1 MLYYVRA
8 LKRGDPMKEIRV
20 LIIEDNPL
28 LREGIAALLSV
39 QPDMKVIQSAKDFEH
54 AESALCDCK
63 GGVVLL
69 DVSLTHEN
77 SLYVTESLSRKTS
90 GAVII
95 VMDALPVQKEIDEFI
110 RAGAGGFVNKDA
122 TLEDLLKIIRAV
134 AGGARVIPDRL
145 PGSLYSRIVE
155 HAARSGKFRL
165 DKAAVK
171 ISGLESKIIELVGKG
186 MNNGDI
192 ARSMKISLGEVQRHT
207 DIIMNK
213 LALRKVLLSEG
224 L

>member
-1 MLYYVRA
+1 
-8 LKRGDPMKEIRV
+8 MKEIRV

-28 LREGIAALLSV
+28 LREGIAALLSM
-39 QPDMKVIQSAKDFEH
+39 QPDMKVIQSAKDFQH
-54 AESALCDCK
+54 AQSALRDCK

-69 DVSLTHEN
+69 DMCLTHEN
-77 SLYVTESLSRKTS
+77 SLHVTESLSRETS

-95 VMDALPVQKEIDEFI
+95 VMDTLPVQKEIDEFI
-110 RAGAGGFVNKDA
+110 RAGAGGFVNKDT
-122 TLEDLLKIIRAV
+122 TLEELLKIIRAV

-145 PGSLYSRIVE
+145 PGLLYSRIVE

-165 DKAAVK
+165 GKAAVK
-171 ISGLESKIIELVGKG
+171 ISGLEGKIIELAGKG
-186 MNNGDI
+186 MNNGGI
-192 ARSMKISLGEVQRHT
+192 ARTLKITPGEVQRHT

-213 LALRKVLLSEG
+213 LALRKALFFEG